1 MAWPQPLPLPSSQY
15 AFSAPLDPY
24 RSFAP
29 YAACPQKVLEYP
41 PPKLPPPSVVRRRE
55 RRLRRRRLYNHVQ
68 TRVNNMS
75 ALIGLGPLLDPEA
88 LSTIARQLWSA
99 RTRLHLRMGG
109 NLPSAA
115 ELYLAFQSYMGECDR
130 ARMEEQ
136 QRRGNTS
143 PAGLVEDGAPDL
155 EMLAHYLAV
164 ADAAYARTTEAQKTV
179 LGQLGIDE
187 PLASRLMA
195 ETCNPGYLICYD
207 QRRQHLVLSIRGSK
221 EMSDFITNL
230 SAELEEF
237 LTGHGHRG
245 VVRSARGL
253 FHQLLPTLVKYTE
266 VFQPSLFV
274 VVGHSLGAAVASAFT
289 MLLRHVAHMDRSIK
303 RPLRYPKCFA
313 YASPPFLTRR
323 LATHSANCDITTLVT
338 HLDLVPRLCPASVDR
353 LLLKLS
359 QHDWGRNISTSVGRA
374 VESVAGTVMG
384 AESARNISRHVENTV
399 ASTGTSGIEL
409 ASRTIGQQAQA
420 ALQRA
425 NGEVGGGQGL
435 RARCGTW
442 RSTRLCLCQACWRRC
457 ELLSPPAAPPPPLL
471 PLPLPQLP
479 IITLS
484 EDTRACRY
492 RRLLRIQHRRRVRR
506 NAPPSRSTRNTPVRD
521 EAALNRRAARV
532 IRNREVALRARQK
545 QKELMKTLES
555 ENCSL
560 KNRATSLELENSTL
574 KMRID
579 MLRRG
584 AFLDLDV
591 SLSTA
596 P

>member
-1 MAWPQPLPLPSSQY
+1 
-15 AFSAPLDPY
+15 
-24 RSFAP
+24 
-29 YAACPQKVLEYP
+29 
-41 PPKLPPPSVVRRRE
+41 
-55 RRLRRRRLYNHVQ
+55 
-68 TRVNNMS
+68 MS

-425 NGEVGGGQGL
+425 NGEVGGGTRAPSALWNMALNATVFVSSMLAESAQSSRRRQRQQSGRLGGGYAFARHFDMDGDDVAREVGEAAAQLYLGGSVWHLDRAFSEAGRRGEGMPTSGL
-435 RARCGTW
+435 V
-442 RSTRLCLCQACWRRC
+442 RRERTYFGDVEVSEWMLHDHNPQTSMTALR
-457 ELLSPPAAPPPPLL
+457 ELL
-471 PLPLPQLP
+471 
-479 IITLS
+479 
-484 EDTRACRY
+484 CG
-492 RRLLRIQHRRRVRR
+492 
-506 NAPPSRSTRNTPVRD
+506 
-521 EAALNRRAARV
+521 
-532 IRNREVALRARQK
+532 
-545 QKELMKTLES
+545 
-555 ENCSL
+555 
-560 KNRATSLELENSTL
+560 
-574 KMRID
+574 
-579 MLRRG
+579 RRG
-584 AFLDLDV
+584 G
-591 SLSTA
+591 
-596 P
+596 